1 MDKRY
6 PFSETD
12 RWEVRQVA
20 LCLFNGSYLDREIEE
35 YYKKWHLFFKLF
47 YTCIDRK
54 HGSLIHLP
62 FSGGALEQ
70 PAKTMEVIRY
80 LQSLWIEK
88 IADEYKKIGN
98 KTITR

>member
-1 MDKRY
+1 M
-6 PFSETD
+6 
-12 RWEVRQVA
+12 
-20 LCLFNGSYLDREIEE
+20 LDREIEG
-35 YYKKWHLFFKLF
+35 YYRKWQLFFKIF

-54 HGSLIHLP
+54 NGSLLHLP
-62 FSGGALEQ
+62 FSGGVLEQ
-70 PAKTMEVIRY
+70 PSKTMEVIRY